1 MLLSV
6 YLTFVSSWLG
16 LDSDLFRDSTRAYKY
31 LYMRILKHLCMHVC
45 PHTHMSRIMF
55 LQMWKFEF
63 KERRG
68 RGRRCAPASQTRMTI
83 RIFLR
88 CVLFQCGTHRQDACR
103 MWGAF
108 AWDYIANGGYDLSTW
123 TKTLLFWGTG
133 CSGGYTIVGNKFQ
146 KVSWDT
152 SSDTWMWKIDIP
164 ITHTNLKVNFWLPRN
179 LCEHKSNKYNWG
191 TTFDNCFEYGFQQ
204 F

>member
-1 MLLSV
+1 MHTTTCICV
-6 YLTFVSSWLG
+6 YLNICV
-16 LDSDLFRDSTRAYKY
+16 
-31 LYMRILKHLCMHVC
+31 CMYAHT
-45 PHTHMSRIMF
+45 HTHMSRIMF
-55 LQMWKFEF
+55 LQVWKFEF

-108 AWDYIANGGYDLSTW
+108 AGDYIANGGYDLSTW

-146 KVSWDT
+146 QVSWDKFGHLNV
-152 SSDTWMWKIDIP
+152 KIWHSY
-164 ITHTNLKVNFWLPRN
+164 HTYEFESNFLTATQPLW
-179 LCEHKSNKYNWG
+179 
-191 TTFDNCFEYGFQQ
+191 TQI
-204 F
+204 